1 MVVLAEDRATVDALH
16 DLVVADSCFVPLGG
30 KGVVA
35 ETVHRFKGL
44 EAEVVVLVISTSS
57 APRRDALLYVGMSR
71 ARSMLVVLG
80 PKSVR
85 NRFDL
90 R

>member
-1 MVVLAEDRATVDALH
+1 M
-16 DLVVADSCFVPLGG
+16 GG
-30 KGVVA
+30 AGVVV

-44 EAEVVVLVISTSS
+44 ESEVVVLVTGS
-57 APRRDALLYVGMSR
+57 PDAASHDPLLYVGMSR

-80 PKSVR
+80 PRAIR

-90 R
+90 Q